1 MQKLSLKGLP
11 QRQGSGGPGPEVIQ
25 ILRLPF
31 FERLPGSSTP
41 PRKKKMYCQTQ
52 VGGFPFWLVQVSVLG
67 LSQKGLLLRLSLFG
81 VDSKVPKDVIL
92 ILSAESFSQTGS
104 GVGSGPGFRKG
115 FRVGGHVFLLGTFE
129 GHHFAGGLAISA
141 QLVSRCPLNQGRS

>member
-1 MQKLSLKGLP
+1 M
-11 QRQGSGGPGPEVIQ
+11 
-25 ILRLPF
+25 
-31 FERLPGSSTP
+31 
-41 PRKKKMYCQTQ
+41 
-52 VGGFPFWLVQVSVLG
+52 G

-115 FRVGGHVFLLGTFE
+115 FRVGGHFFLLGTFE
-129 GHHFAGGLAISA
+129 EHHFAGGLGISA
-141 QLVSRCPLNQGRS
+141 QLVSRFPLNQGRS